1 MAGIQATFVHGL
13 GKTTVAGSATGANF
27 IRSGVGNSVITGGAG
42 ADTLQAGDG
51 HAALAQ
57 LRLHPEIQLLLSDVK
72 MPGMTGYALV
82 EEALTFRPEL
92 KVLMMTAYATD
103 LPTPQA
109 LRAREI
115 RTLTKPFEPAKMV
128 ELVFDMLSRS

>member
-1 MAGIQATFVHGL
+1 MSVTRILIVDDEPQLRDLLADVLAQQGL
-13 GKTTVAGSATGANF
+13 KS
-27 IRSGVGNSVITGGAG
+27 
-42 ADTLQAGDG
+42 LQAGDG
-51 HAALAQ
+51 PQALAQ
-57 LRLHPEIQLLLSDVK
+57 LKAHPEIQFLLSDVK
-72 MPGMTGYALV
+72 MPGMTGYELVEQALV
-82 EEALTFRPEL
+82 FRPEL
-92 KVLMMTAYATD
+92 KVLMMTAYVTD

>member
-1 MAGIQATFVHGL
+1 MTGEHILIVDDEAQLRELLADLMRQQGL
-13 GKTTVAGSATGANF
+13 KT
-27 IRSGVGNSVITGGAG
+27 R
-42 ADTLQAGDG
+42 QAGEG
-51 HAALAQ
+51 HEALAQ
-57 LRLHPEIQLLLSDVK
+57 LRLHPDIQLLLSDVK

-115 RTLTKPFEPAKMV
+115 RTLAKPFNPERMIG
-128 ELVFDMLSRS
+128 LVFDMLSRP